1 MFVRF
6 FFFSYHMF
14 TEMNAPT
21 FRCPSGFGPLLADL
35 DPLLMGL
42 SETKKHKTQE
52 TLTVENEN
60 SLSQWSGNKRSS
72 AMEWVKTGSNFT
84 A

>member
-1 MFVRF
+1 MENGRLL
-6 FFFSYHMF
+6 
-14 TEMNAPT
+14 A
-21 FRCPSGFGPLLADL
+21 FRSCYAGVLADLDPCGFGPLLADL

-60 SLSQWSGNKRSS
+60 RKFSDVTAYGSQ
-72 AMEWVKTGSNFT
+72 
-84 A
+84 